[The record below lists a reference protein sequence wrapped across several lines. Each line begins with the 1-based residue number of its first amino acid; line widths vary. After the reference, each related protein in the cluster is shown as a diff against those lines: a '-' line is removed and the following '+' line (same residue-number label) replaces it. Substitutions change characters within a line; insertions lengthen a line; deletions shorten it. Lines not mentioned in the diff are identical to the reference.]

1 MIHFPPESEAKEFC
15 SHNWYYLAMIE
26 KADNPAQRRRPG
38 PIAFNAEQHV
48 TKLNLG
54 DAPNPGGIGSA
65 TPPSLETPKGSR
77 ELKVK
82 GPIFWFLIGALL
94 IVLGVFSSLVL
105 LAAGVVV
112 CVAAMLGNRMNKTNR
127 RLRQPIREAD
137 TSKDVGNSG

>member
-1 MIHFPPESEAKEFC
+1 MVENPDK
-15 SHNWYYLAMIE
+15 
-26 KADNPAQRRRPG
+26 PAQRRRAG
-38 PIAFNAEQHV
+38 PISFNAEQHV

-65 TPPSLETPKGSR
+65 TPPSLETPKGSKD
-77 ELKVK
+77 LKVK
-82 GPIFWFLIGALL
+82 GPVFWFLIGALL
-94 IVLGVFSSLVL
+94 VVLGVFSSLVL

-127 RLRQPIREAD
+127 RLRQSIREVD

>member
-1 MIHFPPESEAKEFC
+1 
-15 SHNWYYLAMIE
+15 MIE

-94 IVLGVFSSLVL
+94 IVLGVFSSLIL
-105 LAAGVVV
+105 LAAGVAV

-127 RLRQPIREAD
+127 RLRQPIRESD
-137 TSKDVGNSG
+137 PSKDVGNSG

>member
-1 MIHFPPESEAKEFC
+1 MDAKEFC
-15 SHNWYYLAMIE
+15 SQNWYYLVMIE
-26 KADNPAQRRRPG
+26 KADNSAQRRRPG

-82 GPIFWFLIGALL
+82 GPMFWFLIGALL
-94 IVLGVFSSLVL
+94 VILGVVSSLIL
-105 LAAGVVV
+105 LAAGVAV
-112 CVAAMLGNRMNKTNR
+112 CVAAVLGNRMNKTNR

-137 TSKDVGNSG
+137 TSRDVSNSG

>member
-1 MIHFPPESEAKEFC
+1 MKSSI
-15 SHNWYYLAMIE
+15 
-26 KADNPAQRRRPG
+26 D
-38 PIAFNAEQHV
+38 
-48 TKLNLG
+48 T
-54 DAPNPGGIGSA
+54 APNPGGIGSA
-65 TPPSLETPKGSR
+65 TPPSLETPKGAR

-94 IVLGVFSSLVL
+94 IVLGVFSSLIL
-105 LAAGVVV
+105 LAAGVAV